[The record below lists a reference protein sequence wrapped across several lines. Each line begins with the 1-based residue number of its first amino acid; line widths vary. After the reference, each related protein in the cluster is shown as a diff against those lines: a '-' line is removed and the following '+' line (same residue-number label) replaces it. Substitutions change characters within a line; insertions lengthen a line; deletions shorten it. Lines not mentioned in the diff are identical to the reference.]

1 MAFGNVAIEVVAGTN
16 VILEW
21 SGTNLL
27 TGMSKTFQT
36 RAMPI
41 SLCIGLA
48 DLTTYSG
55 DGVRL
60 IAGAAVALSF

>member
-1 MAFGNVAIEVVAGTN
+1 MAFGNVAIEVAGGTN